1 LNKLSINEKWSRRI
15 NNYLD
20 GTITL
25 DEVHSQNQNHLTQ
38 ILNYVSTKSP
48 YYADHLKNVQIPK
61 SIEKLNLDSIPFTTK
76 DELRKVGMDVCSLNM
91 DEIGTYY
98 ETTGTSGIP
107 TPCPR
112 APIDIGTSGLFV
124 HKAMADV
131 YQETF
136 GTNQALTAI
145 MGPSELYAFGDT
157 YGEICRDLGI
167 PYVRLWPESPRVG
180 IEKAS
185 ELITNLKVKAL
196 ICSPAIALSL
206 ARLYAGK
213 GIDPRRS
220 EVKQIFVLG
229 ELCTPEMLR
238 NISEI
243 WNANCTHGLYGSQE
257 VHALATG
264 CKEGNLHISETNYI
278 VEIVPIEGLHKDVGE
293 LCITMLVP
301 GAKPLIRFRTG
312 DLASINEATSCK
324 CGSCSRVLKI
334 YGRVDDIVTISGERY
349 LPAEIES
356 RILNNLSKVEGYKF
370 DITKLNSGEDSLL
383 LSATTQ
389 QTNFDFTA
397 TEKKLTELFKAD
409 VDLRIQDSLDAQTE
423 TGAYVSWKFARIRD
437 WRE

>member
-1 LNKLSINEKWSRRI
+1 MNTLSINDKWSRRI
-15 NNYLD
+15 NNFLD
-20 GTITL
+20 GTVTL
-25 DEVHSQNQNHLTQ
+25 DEVHTQNQNSLTH
-38 ILNYVSTKSP
+38 ILDYVSTKSP
-48 YYADHLKNVQIPK
+48 YYSSHLKNVQISK
-61 SIEKLNLDSIPFTTK
+61 SIEQLSLKSIPFTTK
-76 DELRKVGMDVCSLNM
+76 DELRKVGMDICSLGMN
-91 DEIGTYY
+91 EIGTYY
-98 ETTGTSGIP
+98 ETTGTTGIP

-112 APIDIGTSGLFV
+112 APIDISTSGLFV
-124 HKAMADV
+124 HKAMADI

-136 GTNQALTAI
+136 GSTQALTAI

-157 YGEICRDLGI
+157 YAEICRDLGI
-167 PYVRLWPESPRVG
+167 PYVKLWPESPRVG

-213 GIDPRRS
+213 GIDPRKS
-220 EVKQIFVLG
+220 TVKQIFVLG

-243 WNANCTHGLYGSQE
+243 WDAACTHGLYGSQE
-257 VHALATG
+257 IHALATG
-264 CKEGNLHISETNYI
+264 CIEGNLHISETNYI
-278 VEIVPIEGLHKDVGE
+278 VEIVPLEGLQKDVGE

-334 YGRVDDIVTISGERY
+334 FGRVDDIVTISGEKY

-356 RILNNLSKVEGYKF
+356 RILNSLNKVEGYKF
-370 DITKLNSGEDSLL
+370 DITKLDSGEDSVV
-383 LSATTQ
+383 LSVTTQ
-389 QTNFDFTA
+389 QTNIDVSVI
-397 TEKKLTELFKAD
+397 EKKLTELFKAK

-437 WRE
+437 WR

>member
-1 LNKLSINEKWSRRI
+1 LNKVSIDEKWSRRI
-15 NNYLD
+15 NNFLD

-25 DEVHSQNQNHLTQ
+25 DEVNSQNQNYLIQ
-38 ILNYVSTKSP
+38 ILNYVSTESP
-48 YYADHLKNVQIPK
+48 YYSRRLKNVLIPN
-61 SIEKLNLDSIPFTTK
+61 SIEQLNLKSIPFTTK
-76 DELRKVGMDVCSLNM
+76 DELRKVGMDICSLNM
-91 DEIGTYY
+91 NEIGTYY
-98 ETTGTSGIP
+98 ETTGTTGIP

-112 APIDIGTSGLFV
+112 AQIDISTSGSFV
-124 HKAMADV
+124 HKAMADI
-131 YQETF
+131 YRRSF
-136 GTNQALTAI
+136 GSTKALTAI

-213 GIDPRRS
+213 GIDPRKS
-220 EVKQIFVLG
+220 AVNQIFVLG

-243 WNANCTHGLYGSQE
+243 WNADCTHGLYGSQE
-257 VHALATG
+257 IHALATG
-264 CKEGNLHISETNYI
+264 CIEGNLHISETNYI
-278 VEIVPIEGLHKDVGE
+278 VEIIPIEGIHKDIGE

-312 DLASINEATSCK
+312 DLASIKEATSCK

-334 YGRVDDIVTISGERY
+334 FGRVDDIVRISGEKY

-356 RILNNLSKVEGYKF
+356 HILNNLNKVEGYKF
-370 DITKLNSGEDSLL
+370 DITKLNSGEDNLL
-383 LSATTQ
+383 LSVITQ
-389 QTNFDFTA
+389 QKNLDFIA
-397 TEKKLTELFKAD
+397 TEKKLTELFKAK

-437 WRE
+437 WR